1 MLEKE
6 ISLMRG
12 WQVFGGGE
20 QTPDNDNQ
28 DGRIPT
34 PSSLELAHWVLVC
47 KYKIFLTYL
56 ETSRGE
62 HLFGE

>member
-1 MLEKE
+1 LFFYSSIYNNSQNDLLEKE

-47 KYKIFLTYL
+47 K
-56 ETSRGE
+56 
-62 HLFGE
+62 